1 MQQYE
6 FKSVRRTFDLI
17 AQECNKLGAEGW
29 YAVGMAP
36 AASGV
41 ITTVSK
47 WCDS

>member
-41 ITTVSK
+41 IVLLQREK
-47 WCDS
+47 Q